1 MWRRKA
7 SSALKPRRNPQLFW
21 FRISV
26 PIRFLLFQKSE
37 LKSWQVTLFVFNK
50 TVVVPLSF
58 GSVRREEIAVVDL
71 FKFKMVF
78 SQMFTPP

>member
-1 MWRRKA
+1 MWRRMA

-26 PIRFLLFQKSE
+26 PIRFLLFQKS
-37 LKSWQVTLFVFNK
+37 WQITLFVFNK
-50 TVVVPLSF
+50 TMVVPLSF